1 MDGSNGGLEIT
12 WTSLPIASY
21 SSLIVGANPVDL
33 QIAVLAKKRHL
44 NVVTYSNVRIAKMV
58 MAKLAWKMSQMK

>member
-21 SSLIVGANPVDL
+21 PSLIVGTNRVDL

-44 NVVTYSNVRIAKMV
+44 NVVTYANVRIAKMV